1 MKRFKSST
9 RFAIMLTGILFLASF
24 APYIYAQNLDS
35 GGYTLI
41 DPSIGPT
48 ASGAIDSANY
58 SQLMS
63 AGLLDDTTFTS
74 TNYALKGGLAQL
86 IEANVPSVSCFEA
99 NSNFGNTAC
108 TGVPGSD
115 GMFGVCGDPGCYNRA
130 KIEINAQG
138 NPADARYAVQISTA
152 SDFSNNIFYVDAT
165 TRLLKTTLSVSD
177 FIPKCEWEGTTV
189 SGVCASANT
198 TWHKYNVLGLNPD
211 TTYYVRLAAARGL
224 DSSNNFTQSAWG
236 PSASDSTAKPTINFD
251 IDIAPNTS
259 TSTNVPYNLSL
270 GSLNPT
276 SVNTS
281 NDNIIM
287 RTSTNGLG
295 GLQVNVKGNLGYL
308 YNTATS
314 DQIPAYNGDLSSN
327 TGYGIRN
334 NSLLNSADNTA
345 NLGDITVSS
354 SPVDFTDTGAAAKV
368 GGPSTSYVKLF
379 DSNSK
384 PLDNGIAAFV
394 AKAKPSTTAGPGS
407 YSELLTFVVY
417 ATF

>member
-1 MKRFKSST
+1 MKRLKPST
-9 RFAIMLTGILFLASF
+9 LSLITLAGIALLANV
-24 APYIYAQNLDS
+24 APHIYAQNLDS

-63 AGLLDDTTFTS
+63 AGLLDDATFTS
-74 TNYALKGGLAQL
+74 TNYALKGGLAQS

-99 NSNFGNTAC
+99 DSNFSNTAC
-108 TGVPGSD
+108 VGVPGSD
-115 GMFGVCGDPGCYNRA
+115 GMFGVCGSPGCYNRA

-138 NPADARYAVQISTA
+138 NPSDARYAIQVSTT
-152 SDFSNNIFYVDAT
+152 SDFSSNIFYVDAT
-165 TRLLKTTLSVSD
+165 TRLLKGTLSVSD
-177 FIPKCEWEGTTV
+177 FIPKCDWEGTVV
-189 SGVCASANT
+189 SGVCGSANT
-198 TWHKYNVLGLNPD
+198 TWQKYNILGLNPD
-211 TTYYVRLAAARGL
+211 TVYYVRLAAARGL
-224 DSSNNFTQSAWG
+224 DTSNNFTQSAWG
-236 PSASDSTAKPTINFD
+236 PSASDSTAEPTINFD

-259 TSTNVPYNLSL
+259 TSTNVPYTLSL

-281 NDNIIM
+281 SDNIIL

-308 YNTATS
+308 YNSATS

-334 NSLLNSADNTA
+334 NSVLNSADNTA
-345 NLGDITVSS
+345 NLGDIVVSNT
-354 SPVDFTDTGAAAKV
+354 PVDFTDSGAAAKV

-379 DSNSK
+379 DSNNK
-384 PLDNGIAAFV
+384 PLDNGVAAFV